1 MANDFSKEE
10 RVAFDD
16 VLEAF
21 NDELAMSR
29 LVKIYKTPQ
38 TQMARSGDVIW
49 RPKPYV
55 MPSFD
60 GLDQSSNFT
69 ARTQLSVPSSIDINK
84 SAPFLLSP
92 TELRDQLQEKR
103 LGEGARQ
110 KLASDINRSVLDA
123 VALQGSLFVKR
134 SAASVGFDD
143 VAQVAAL
150 LNETG
155 VPLANRRLCYNT
167 RDYLGAANDLA
178 KASRSLDNEHS
189 VKALRESYLGRLASL
204 DTYQLDY
211 SSRKVAAAGGGALT
225 LSTLAAGVNV
235 YVPAARS
242 NAATGQGSNLD
253 NRFQTVTVSSNASVV
268 AGDFFT
274 IANVF
279 AVHPITKVST
289 GVLKTFKVVS
299 IPVIGGTTMVITPP
313 MITAQGGSI
322 AEVQYQN
329 CVVETASATAAIVF
343 LNTVTA
349 QQNHFFVEGCIEI
362 LPGKLEIPT
371 DSGLSVLRG
380 STDQGI
386 ELVMCKQ
393 SGIDALNTKYRFD
406 AFWGVVVLDTEMCGS
421 MMFSQT

>member
-10 RVAFDD
+10 RVAFDE
-16 VLEAF
+16 VLMAW

-38 TQMARSGDVIW
+38 TAMARSGDVIW

-69 ARTQLSVPSSIDINK
+69 ARTQLSVPASIDTNK

-110 KLASDINRSVLDA
+110 KLSSDINRSVLDA

-150 LNETG
+150 MNETG

-167 RDYLGAANDLA
+167 RDYLGAANDLS

-189 VKALRESYLGRLASL
+189 VKALREAYVGRLASL

-253 NRFQTVTVSSNASVV
+253 NRFQTVTLTSTTSVA

-289 GVLKTFKVVS
+289 GVLKTFKVIS
-299 IPVIGGTTMVITPP
+299 IPSATTMVITPP
-313 MITAQGGSI
+313 MITAQGASI

-329 CVVETASATAAIVF
+329 CSVETASGTAAIVF

-362 LPGKLEIPT
+362 LPGRLEIPT
-371 DSGLSVLRG
+371 DSGLSVMRG
-380 STDQGI
+380 STDQGL
-386 ELVMCKQ
+386 ELVMSKQ

>member
-10 RVAFDD
+10 RVAFDE
-16 VLEAF
+16 VLMAW

-55 MPSFD
+55 MPSYD

-110 KLASDINRSVLDA
+110 KLSSDINRSVLDA

-134 SAASVGFDD
+134 SAASVGNDD

-150 LNETG
+150 MNETG
-155 VPLANRRLCYNT
+155 VPLSKRRLCYNT
-167 RDYLGAANDLA
+167 RDYLGAANDLS
-178 KASRSLDNEHS
+178 KASRSLDNETS
-189 VKALRESYLGRLASL
+189 VQALREAFVGRLSGI

-253 NRFQTVTVSSNASVV
+253 NRFQTVTLTSTASVV

-289 GVLKTFKVVS
+289 GVLKTFKVIS
-299 IPVIGGTTMVITPP
+299 IASATTMVITPP

-322 AEVQYQN
+322 AEIQYQN
-329 CVVETASATAAIVF
+329 CAVETASGTAAIVF

-349 QQNHFFVEGCIEI
+349 QQNHFFVEGCIEM
-362 LPGKLEIPT
+362 LPGRLEIPT
-371 DSGLSVLRG
+371 DSGLSVMRG
-380 STDQGI
+380 STDQGL
-386 ELVMCKQ
+386 ELVMSKQ

>member
-10 RVAFDD
+10 RVAFDE
-16 VLEAF
+16 VLEAW

-55 MPSFD
+55 MPSYD

-110 KLASDINRSVLDA
+110 KLSSDINRSVLDA

-134 SAASVGFDD
+134 SAASAGFDD

-150 LNETG
+150 MNETG

-167 RDYLGAANDLA
+167 RDYLGAANDLS
-178 KASRSLDNEHS
+178 KASRTLDNENS
-189 VKALRESYLGRLASL
+189 VRALREAYVGRLAGL

-211 SSRKVAAAGGGALT
+211 SSRKVAAAGGAGLQI
-225 LSTLAAGVNV
+225 STLAAGVNV

-253 NRFQTVTVSSNASVV
+253 NRFQTVTVSSTTSVV

-289 GVLKTFKVVS
+289 GVLKTFKVVQNLTA
-299 IPVIGGTTMVITPP
+299 TTMVITPP

-322 AEVQYQN
+322 AEIQYQN
-329 CVVETASATAAIVF
+329 CVVETASGTAAIVF

-349 QQNHFFVEGCIEI
+349 QQNHFFVEGCIEM
-362 LPGKLEIPT
+362 LPGRLEIPT
-371 DSGLSVLRG
+371 DSGLSVMRG
-380 STDQGI
+380 STDQGL
-386 ELVMCKQ
+386 ELVMSKQ

>member
-10 RVAFDD
+10 RVAFDE
-16 VLEAF
+16 VLMAW

-38 TQMARSGDVIW
+38 TAMARSGDVIW

-69 ARTQLSVPSSIDINK
+69 ARTQLSVPASIDTNK

-110 KLASDINRSVLDA
+110 KLSSDINRSVLDA

-150 LNETG
+150 MNETG

-167 RDYLGAANDLA
+167 RDYLGAANDLS

-189 VKALRESYLGRLASL
+189 VKALREAYVGRLASL

-253 NRFQTVTVSSNASVV
+253 NRFQTVTLTSTTSVA

-289 GVLKTFKVVS
+289 GVLKTFKVIS
-299 IPVIGGTTMVITPP
+299 IASATTMVITPP
-313 MITAQGGSI
+313 MITAQGASI

-329 CVVETASATAAIVF
+329 CSVETASGTAAIVF

-362 LPGKLEIPT
+362 LPGRLEIPT
-371 DSGLSVLRG
+371 DSGLSVMRG
-380 STDQGI
+380 STDQGL
-386 ELVMCKQ
+386 ELVMSKQ

>member
-10 RVAFDD
+10 RVAFDE
-16 VLEAF
+16 VLMAW

-55 MPSFD
+55 MPSYD

-110 KLASDINRSVLDA
+110 KLSSDINRSVLDA

-150 LNETG
+150 MNETG

-167 RDYLGAANDLA
+167 RDYLGAANDLS
-178 KASRSLDNEHS
+178 KASRSLDNETS
-189 VKALRESYLGRLASL
+189 VKALREAYVGRLASL

-253 NRFQTVTVSSNASVV
+253 NRFQTVTLTSTTNVA

-279 AVHPITKVST
+279 SVHPITKVST
-289 GVLKTFKVVS
+289 GVLKTFKVIS
-299 IPVIGGTTMVITPP
+299 IASATTMVITPP

-322 AEVQYQN
+322 AEIQYQN
-329 CVVETASATAAIVF
+329 CAVETASGTAAIVF

-349 QQNHFFVEGCIEI
+349 QQNHFFVEGCIEM
-362 LPGKLEIPT
+362 LPGRLEIPT
-371 DSGLSVLRG
+371 DSGLSVMRG
-380 STDQGI
+380 STDQGL
-386 ELVMCKQ
+386 ELVMSKQ